1 MPLSNIIE
9 LHYMIFRE
17 CVQNHV
23 KESFSLVYWVKHSKL
38 DHYATTNLLEGLLNY
53 NRTSNYKVC
62 SNKLR
67 LLLTCTSNFC
77 WFDWKFFSRI
87 LASLLTS
94 IMDTHNNLLYQ
105 DVFQANSLRWLFRV
119 TIFWN
124 SNLEIWDPHQ
134 LFEHFWIFM
143 YSLKFDLPPFL
154 ILVKQVLESKP

>member
-1 MPLSNIIE
+1 MILSNIIE

-23 KESFSLVYWVKHSKL
+23 KESFSLVNSVKHSKL
-38 DHYATTNLLEGLLNY
+38 DHYATTILLEGLLNY

-94 IMDTHNNLLYQ
+94 IMDTHNNLQ
-105 DVFQANSLRWLFRV
+105 DVFQANSLKWLRV
-119 TIFWN
+119 TIFWRRQGTD
-124 SNLEIWDPHQ
+124 SERKKEIGRYRVFLDAWA
-134 LFEHFWIFM
+134 
-143 YSLKFDLPPFL
+143 SL
-154 ILVKQVLESKP
+154 